1 MWWLPEIYEVQ
12 FCEDVETQTQ
22 EADLFWRSLQLQYK
36 PHLMK
41 SYVEYSGI
49 FLKADTKTMHDGGKD
64 FIRTL
69 KTHLELHHKLKYN
82 LLPEELHP

>member
-1 MWWLPEIYEVQ
+1 
-12 FCEDVETQTQ
+12 
-22 EADLFWRSLQLQYK
+22 
-36 PHLMK
+36 MK

-82 LLPEELHP
+82 LPPEELHPEGPEFDQVPGAGFSKQVHYALQGEPK